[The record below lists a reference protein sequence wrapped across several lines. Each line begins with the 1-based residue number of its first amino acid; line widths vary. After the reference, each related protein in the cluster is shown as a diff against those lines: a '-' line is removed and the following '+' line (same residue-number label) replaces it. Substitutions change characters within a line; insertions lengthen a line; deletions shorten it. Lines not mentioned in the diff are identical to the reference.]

1 MERPAC
7 HVYRYNELVRLDSA
21 CKHTHPAEPMMP
33 IPDIPG
39 VIAVCHPDNSTPAGK
54 ALADAVADAIESFV
68 ATTGKTVWYV
78 VTELN
83 TWHVFTICN
92 PGTRIYTT
100 CDGITR
106 AERNASGE
114 VVWELEQAS

>member
-1 MERPAC
+1 MERPTC
-7 HVYRYNELVRLDSA
+7 HVYRYNGFVRLDSA
-21 CKHTHPAEPMMP
+21 CKHAHPAEPTLP
-33 IPDIPG
+33 IPDIHG
-39 VIAVCHPDNSTPAGK
+39 IIAVCHPGDSTPAGK

-78 VTELN
+78 VTELH
-83 TWHVFTICN
+83 TWRVFTICDPN
-92 PGTRIYTT
+92 TRIRAT

-106 AERNASGE
+106 AERTASGE